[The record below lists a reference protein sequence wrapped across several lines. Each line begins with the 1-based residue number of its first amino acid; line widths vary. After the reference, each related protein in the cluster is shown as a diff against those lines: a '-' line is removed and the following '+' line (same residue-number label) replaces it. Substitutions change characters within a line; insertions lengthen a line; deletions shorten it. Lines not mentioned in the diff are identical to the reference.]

1 MREALLNLSHI
12 TTDLKQSVFH
22 QTSRT
27 LFNLSFQ
34 LHCWTDNEWDSRE
47 LRAVL
52 DRFKHRRVCYLTFFH
67 FFVNLLELELIPLCL
82 DWCAVLVH
90 CGAVCSDELILHIWL
105 LKLPMNPGE
114 RIGLKIGSGDCR
126 PSGRFGILM
135 KNRTRWC
142 KILRLSQSTLS
153 WVPYSSWLVG
163 WGGIISLRAGP
174 QEMRPL
180 CPAQEF

>member
-82 DWCAVLVH
+82 NWCAVLVH

-126 PSGRFGILM
+126 PSGRSQRGLEFA
-135 KNRTRWC
+135 W
-142 KILRLSQSTLS
+142 KIEHDGVKSYDCPSPPFLEYLIAADLS
-153 WVPYSSWLVG
+153 VEVG
-163 WGGIISLRAGP
+163 
-174 QEMRPL
+174 
-180 CPAQEF
+180 